1 MLGEETNE
9 GLLDIDSED
18 KLFHRSNDDHKEEEV
33 EEEVRQGEINMIS
46 DEGKT

>member
-1 MLGEETNE
+1 MIGEETNE

-33 EEEVRQGEINMIS
+33 EEEILPCEINMTS
-46 DEGKT
+46 DEGKA

>member
-33 EEEVRQGEINMIS
+33 EEEIRPCEINMTS
-46 DEGKT
+46 DEGKA